1 MGHCCSGSVF
11 QHRHLQPM
19 AFIKAKEQQVIALL
33 VHSLSNLQSCQTS
46 GWGEN
51 LYIREDGDLDLS
63 HSISTAL

>member
-1 MGHCCSGSVF
+1 
-11 QHRHLQPM
+11 M

-33 VHSLSNLQSCQTS
+33 VHSLSNLQSYQTS